1 VQHRAHFIG
10 GQKDVWR
17 AIISLHKAMSIT
29 VTRNGTD
36 KLFQ

>member
-1 VQHRAHFIG
+1 VQYRAHFIG

-17 AIISLHKAMSIT
+17 AIISLHKTMSIA
-29 VTRNGTD
+29 VSRDGSF